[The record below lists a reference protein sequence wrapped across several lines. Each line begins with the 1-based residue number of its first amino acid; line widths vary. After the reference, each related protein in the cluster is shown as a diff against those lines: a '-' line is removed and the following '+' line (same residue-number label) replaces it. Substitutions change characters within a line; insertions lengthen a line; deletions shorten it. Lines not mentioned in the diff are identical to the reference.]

1 MAFVALLPAFVP
13 AFDPAFVPAFVPH
26 AAPFAGLLPASAR
39 ASAVVAKA
47 AKRKAAAGKRKPA
60 KPAAFDLKKAMLVA
74 MRAHQDLWRLDPQ
87 RECSRDVYVRA
98 DGGSRFFFA
107 GKAVG
112 AAGRCDAASAVLLQK
127 RAILEHARL
136 LHPELEQMHRLS
148 RPLQLWAAPADSEV
162 SVARKVQ
169 ALESLEGARLSRA
182 MREDADAG
190 ATLAGFD
197 PDQPESDGRAGFSAP
212 PRPGGVRLPE
222 DGVPVAPLE
231 VRFASSVAEAEA
243 MAAQQQEAMAA
254 QQQEAMAA
262 QQQEAMAAQQQ
273 EAMRKEEAAARPGAG
288 GGMPKPVAPK
298 VTGAASAAAESATD
312 SGEDSGGGVVGPASA
327 WWAR

>member
-1 MAFVALLPAFVP
+1 M
-13 AFDPAFVPAFVPH
+13 
-26 AAPFAGLLPASAR
+26 
-39 ASAVVAKA
+39 
-47 AKRKAAAGKRKPA
+47 
-60 KPAAFDLKKAMLVA
+60 
-74 MRAHQDLWRLDPQ
+74 
-87 RECSRDVYVRA
+87 YVRA

-212 PRPGGVRLPE
+212 PRPGGVR
-222 DGVPVAPLE
+222 
-231 VRFASSVAEAEA
+231 
-243 MAAQQQEAMAA
+243 Q
-254 QQQEAMAA
+254 
-262 QQQEAMAAQQQ
+262 
-273 EAMRKEEAAARPGAG
+273 AG
-288 GGMPKPVAPK
+288 PCL
-298 VTGAASAAAESATD
+298 SATRRL
-312 SGEDSGGGVVGPASA
+312 E
-327 WWAR
+327 